1 MKLYKILIHKNKIKV
16 FTQDGLF
23 HNRQL
28 YLNEVRLNRNIIN
41 MDGYARVLTNDYNI
55 SREFSAIYY
64 TNNNN
69 DLALN
74 ILEY

>member
-1 MKLYKILIHKNKIKV
+1 
-16 FTQDGLF
+16 
-23 HNRQL
+23 
-28 YLNEVRLNRNIIN
+28 